1 MEIDWATI
9 ITAIV
14 GAVGGGGLTSLFF
27 MKEDKKKKTLENDA
41 QASTAWRELY
51 ERSDKESEEL
61 KAEINELRKEVN
73 RLMQQNTEL
82 AVKNSAYRLQKC
94 EVVGCDKRKPPRD
107 F

>member
-1 MEIDWATI
+1 MAIDWATI

-61 KAEINELRKEVN
+61 KAEIDDLRKEVN

-82 AVKNSAYRLQKC
+82 TVKNSAYNLLKC
-94 EVVGCDKRKPPRD
+94 EIIGCDKRKPPRD

>member
-27 MKEDKKKKTLENDA
+27 MKEDKNKKTLENDA

-61 KAEINELRKEVN
+61 KAEIDELRKEVN

-82 AVKNSAYRLQKC
+82 AVKNSAYLLQKC

>member
-1 MEIDWATI
+1 MLIDWATI

-14 GAVGGGGLTSLFF
+14 SAVGGGGLTSLFF

-61 KAEINELRKEVN
+61 KTEINELRKEVN

-82 AVKNSAYRLQKC
+82 TVKNSAFSLQKC
-94 EVVGCDKRKPPRD
+94 EVIGCDKRKPPRD

>member
-61 KAEINELRKEVN
+61 KTEINELRKELN
-73 RLMQQNTEL
+73 SLMQQNTEL
-82 AVKNSAYRLQKC
+82 TIKNSAYNLLKC
-94 EVVGCDKRKPPRD
+94 EIIGCDNRKPPRD

>member
-1 MEIDWATI
+1 MEIDWETI

-61 KAEINELRKEVN
+61 KTEINELRKEMN
-73 RLMQQNTEL
+73 SIMQKNTEL
-82 AVKNSAYRLQKC
+82 TVKNSAYNLLKC
-94 EVVGCDKRKPPRD
+94 EMIGCDKRKPPRD

>member
-1 MEIDWATI
+1 MAIDWATI

-14 GAVGGGGLTSLFF
+14 VAVGGGGLTSLFF

-61 KAEINELRKEVN
+61 KTEIDELRKEVN

-82 AVKNSAYRLQKC
+82 TVKNSAYNLLKC
-94 EVVGCDKRKPPRD
+94 EIIGCDKRKPPRD